1 MKFTKEGGVAV
12 TVETEDGEKQNT
24 GIENSRVVVSVKD
37 TGTGIDP
44 EIMPRLFSK
53 FVTKSGTGTGL

>member
-24 GIENSRVVVSVKD
+24 GIENRRVVVSVKD
-37 TGTGIDP
+37 KGTGIDP